1 MKKLLLAGAAASA
14 LSLLAQS
21 GHAADLAQP
30 VYKAPPP
37 VVPVFSWT
45 GCYVGAQVGWGWE
58 RDRIRQHG
66 ESVFIANTILTSNS
80 DGHADSHGAVLGGQA
95 GCDYQA
101 GSWVFGVQA
110 MGLGTNITGISQ
122 DPHNGQRRSFL
133 APFNGGSIA
142 TRTNYLASVT
152 GRLGFT
158 GWSPQVMG
166 YIKGGGA
173 WTQVQYDLRNADLR
187 FAPDPNSALFTTGF
201 SGWTVGGGFEW
212 MVATSWSAFV
222 EYNYYSFSEKLVASV
237 NNGVVLGV
245 GLANSLWARPQI
257 STVTVGLNYRFNSGG
272 PVVAKY

>member
-1 MKKLLLAGAAASA
+1 
-14 LSLLAQS
+14 
-21 GHAADLAQP
+21 
-30 VYKAPPP
+30 
-37 VVPVFSWT
+37 
-45 GCYVGAQVGWGWE
+45 
-58 RDRIRQHG
+58 
-66 ESVFIANTILTSNS
+66 
-80 DGHADSHGAVLGGQA
+80 
-95 GCDYQA
+95 
-101 GSWVFGVQA
+101 
-110 MGLGTNITGISQ
+110 
-122 DPHNGQRRSFL
+122 
-133 APFNGGSIA
+133 
-142 TRTNYLASVT
+142 VT

-212 MVATSWSAFV
+212 MVATNWSAFV

-257 STVTVGLNYRFNSGG
+257 STVTVGMNYRFNSGG